1 MTPIWD
7 VVGLFGPCFGCGRAI
22 QQKPTSNI
30 VIDITE
36 SSHFIIQTSYCHRY
50 SVRMPLGS
58 PPRFPWML
66 DVFADGCH
74 AGDKLRAAP
83 WTREKLAVEIIKR
96 FNIVRVDSRSKCEI
110 LGFIG
115 V

>member
-1 MTPIWD
+1 
-7 VVGLFGPCFGCGRAI
+7 
-22 QQKPTSNI
+22 
-30 VIDITE
+30 
-36 SSHFIIQTSYCHRY
+36 
-50 SVRMPLGS
+50 
-58 PPRFPWML
+58 ML

-83 WTREKLAVEIIKR
+83 WTRGKLAVEIIKR